1 MYQKMKKHVVLI
13 NSALIFF
20 FCVNW
25 GFFFF
30 FFQDVGMA
38 LFRRNKI
45 LTFYKAILLRYDEP
59 KIAIENA
66 LILACMEIHRWPLP
80 STQKL
85 V

>member
-1 MYQKMKKHVVLI
+1 
-13 NSALIFF
+13 
-20 FCVNW
+20 
-25 GFFFF
+25 
-30 FFQDVGMA
+30 MA

-45 LTFYKAILLRYDEP
+45 LTFYKAILLWYDEP

>member
-1 MYQKMKKHVVLI
+1 LYFNIFNETDDEKRVLI
-13 NSALIFF
+13 NSALI
-20 FCVNW
+20 
-25 GFFFF
+25 FF

-45 LTFYKAILLRYDEP
+45 LTFYKAILLWYDEP

-66 LILACMEIHRWPLP
+66 LILACMEIHIWPLP

>member
-1 MYQKMKKHVVLI
+1 LYF
-13 NSALIFF
+13 NIFNVPENEKTRCF
-20 FCVNW
+20 NKFCSYYYY
-25 GFFFF
+25 

-45 LTFYKAILLRYDEP
+45 LTFYKAILLWYDEP

>member
-13 NSALIFF
+13 NSALILFF
-20 FCVNW
+20 LCQL
-25 GFFFF
+25 GFFFI

-45 LTFYKAILLRYDEP
+45 LTFYKAILLWYDEP

>member
-1 MYQKMKKHVVLI
+1 LYF
-13 NSALIFF
+13 NIFNETDDEKTRCF
-20 FCVNW
+20 NKFCSYYY
-25 GFFFF
+25 F

-45 LTFYKAILLRYDEP
+45 LTFYKAILLWYDEP

-66 LILACMEIHRWPLP
+66 LILACMEIHIWPLP

>member
-1 MYQKMKKHVVLI
+1 LYFNIFNETDDEKTVLI
-13 NSALIFF
+13 NSALIII
-20 FCVNW
+20 
-25 GFFFF
+25 F

-45 LTFYKAILLRYDEP
+45 LTFYKAILLWYDEP